1 MFSDPQFWV
10 AVAFVAFIV
19 AIFNPVRKILTSSL
33 DTQIKDIKNKIDEAE
48 NLKNETQTTLS
59 EIKKR
64 QNDVQI
70 EIQDIHKDAEKKVK
84 QLEENAEAKLKDQ
97 IAKRQILAE
106 ANLKIIDVQMNGING
121 GSFAVTAA
129 KKNCL
134 LKENNAV
141 INWLLDQEKAM
152 GLNSIKPYQDFET
165 NVFRHRE
172 DLVRLI
178 NALNADGKTIL
189 GYGASTKGNVMLQFC
204 GFTPNDIPAIA
215 EVNEDKFGCFCPGTG
230 IPIIS
235 EAEARSMNPDYFIV
249 MPWHFKNG
257 ILEREKEFL
266 ERGGKMIF
274 PFPEIEII

>member
-64 QNDVQI
+64 QNDVKI

-106 ANLKIIDVQMNGING
+106 AKIDQLTRDANNLIQSHI
-121 GSFAVTAA
+121 SFT
-129 KKNCL
+129 
-134 LKENNAV
+134 
-141 INWLLDQEKAM
+141 
-152 GLNSIKPYQDFET
+152 
-165 NVFRHRE
+165 
-172 DLVRLI
+172 
-178 NALNADGKTIL
+178 
-189 GYGASTKGNVMLQFC
+189 
-204 GFTPNDIPAIA
+204 AIA
-215 EVNEDKFGCFCPGTG
+215 ATISILQQKLNNQEQQKLIDKSIEELG
-230 IPIIS
+230 S
-235 EAEARSMNPDYFIV
+235 AL
-249 MPWHFKNG
+249 KN
-257 ILEREKEFL
+257 
-266 ERGGKMIF
+266 
-274 PFPEIEII
+274 

>member
-59 EIKKR
+59 DIKKR

-106 ANLKIIDVQMNGING
+106 AKI
-121 GSFAVTAA
+121 
-129 KKNCL
+129 
-134 LKENNAV
+134 
-141 INWLLDQEKAM
+141 DQLTRDA
-152 GLNSIKPYQDFET
+152 NS
-165 NVFRHRE
+165 
-172 DLVRLI
+172 LI
-178 NALNADGKTIL
+178 QSHI
-189 GYGASTKGNVMLQFC
+189 SS
-204 GFTPNDIPAIA
+204 IAIA
-215 EVNEDKFGCFCPGTG
+215 ATISILQQKLNNQEQQKLIDKSIEELG
-230 IPIIS
+230 S
-235 EAEARSMNPDYFIV
+235 AL
-249 MPWHFKNG
+249 KN
-257 ILEREKEFL
+257 
-266 ERGGKMIF
+266 
-274 PFPEIEII
+274 